1 MAGRSSVVPSMH
13 NPRTRQLQGTVGRI
27 LDVSQTPLLGVSQR
41 LRCKGMSQK
50 GMNRRTQAYSQ
61 RIVTA
66 RPLYRLQ
73 HPVRTKSSASDS
85 QSEKRLI
92 GSGGPGRPP
101 MLAHGTGDDA
111 RPDNGRGSPRANLA
125 APPPSDHESVVA
137 SSVDEDLRGV
147 QS

>member
-1 MAGRSSVVPSMH
+1 MSSCAMH
-13 NPRTRQLQGTVGRI
+13 NPRAKQLQGAVGQT
-27 LDVSQTPLLGVSQR
+27 LVVSQTLPLLGYQR
-41 LRCKGMSQK
+41 LGCKGMSHK